1 MFSREFM
8 IRTDN
13 RTLKETP
20 HVLNSVSM
28 DITINPLLGQ
38 LPIDPQLAKLCDQGE
53 IERYN
58 SDAFTA
64 MARIK

>member
-20 HVLNSVSM
+20 DVLNSVGV
-28 DITINPLLGQ
+28 DITTKKIIRALHSSPLGLF
-38 LPIDPQLAKLCDQGE
+38 
-53 IERYN
+53 IE
-58 SDAFTA
+58 
-64 MARIK
+64 